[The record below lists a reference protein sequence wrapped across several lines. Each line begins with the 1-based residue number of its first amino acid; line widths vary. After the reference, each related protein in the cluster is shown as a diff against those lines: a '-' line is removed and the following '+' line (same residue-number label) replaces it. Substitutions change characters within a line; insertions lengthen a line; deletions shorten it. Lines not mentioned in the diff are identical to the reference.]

1 MGKKVRIVD
10 LSNMH
15 AYLFLG
21 THFDDDTM
29 PNIPFHMEHFL
40 SMYLVY

>member
-10 LSNMH
+10 PSNMQ
-15 AYLFLG
+15 AYLCLG
-21 THFDDDTM
+21 THFDDD
-29 PNIPFHMEHFL
+29 NIPFLMEHFL